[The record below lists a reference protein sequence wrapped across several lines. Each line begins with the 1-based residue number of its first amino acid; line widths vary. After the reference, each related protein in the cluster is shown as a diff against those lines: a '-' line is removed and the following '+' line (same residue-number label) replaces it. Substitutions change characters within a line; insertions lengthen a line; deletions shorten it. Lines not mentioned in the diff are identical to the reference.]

1 MLTLDMLRR
10 LMAVAALATLLG
22 GALVAETQAAAGVY
36 PHSVAPSSFS
46 F

>member
-10 LMAVAALATLLG
+10 LMALAALVTLLG
-22 GALVAETQAAAGVY
+22 GVLAMETQAAAGAY
-36 PHSVAPSSFS
+36 PRTVAHSNFS